1 MNLIITGATRGLGL
15 SHAMYFSKKG
25 FNIALVDISE
35 DACKVYKEVDDL
47 NHLIRMLSKNNSKI
61 KFYKCDL
68 TDFSLTEKI
77 FENIFN
83 DFTKISAGVFTAG
96 GDIAG
101 NDKKAAGGKAKINN
115 FEIAETDHD
124 IIFNRNY
131 KTTLNSIKALVP
143 HLKKNNF
150 GKIVTTSSV
159 SANYGVVNETAYSI
173 SKAAV
178 VQLTRS
184 VASEMRDYGINVNC
198 ISPAATLTGR
208 FLATLKNRSKED
220 QEKIKNSGNS
230 ILKKPAKPDYISS
243 VVDFLIS
250 DKSKYISGQVIR
262 IDGGQFTFPT

>member
-47 NHLIRMLSKNNSKI
+47 NHLIEMLSKNNSKI

-68 TDFSLTEKI
+68 TNFSLTEKI

-124 IIFNRNY
+124 IIFNRN
-131 KTTLNSIKALVP
+131 
-143 HLKKNNF
+143 
-150 GKIVTTSSV
+150 
-159 SANYGVVNETAYSI
+159 
-173 SKAAV
+173 
-178 VQLTRS
+178 
-184 VASEMRDYGINVNC
+184 
-198 ISPAATLTGR
+198 
-208 FLATLKNRSKED
+208 
-220 QEKIKNSGNS
+220 
-230 ILKKPAKPDYISS
+230 
-243 VVDFLIS
+243 
-250 DKSKYISGQVIR
+250 
-262 IDGGQFTFPT
+262 